1 MMLSF
6 KQTLHEDTNTHL
18 EHLEDE
24 IINGGVAGAKTA
36 ILFLKSLKDMLS
48 GSSTGKTVVTV
59 KWDGAP
65 AVFAGINPENGKFF
79 VATKSLFNKTPK
91 INYTNKDIS
100 DNHGSG
106 GPVDKLKVAL
116 KHLPELEMKGIF
128 QGDIMFTKEDLEQ
141 ENIDGVTSL
150 TFTPNTVTYAVPD
163 DSDLAST
170 IRKAKLGVVWHTT
183 YKGKTIADLSAS
195 FGVNAK
201 VFKKTKNV
209 WFDDASLD
217 LVNPSMT
224 KSEIKTIT
232 GLIAK
237 TKGALKLSGK
247 FLNLL
252 KKESA
257 KKDQFTISALL
268 KVFFNT
274 KIRAGIHFA
283 QTKKTVKEF
292 QEYYIDRMVKE
303 MSAKK
308 TDKGKQK
315 YKQYE
320 KEAKKTWKKY
330 AKEIH
335 FTFATYLG
343 INDAK
348 LLIVKQLEKIKGMGT
363 FLRDGDGFKVT
374 APEGYVAI
382 DSEDG
387 SAVKLV
393 DRLGFSHANFTIA
406 KNWDK

>member
-1 MMLSF
+1 MLSF
-6 KQTLHEDTNTHL
+6 KQKLHEDTNTHL

-36 ILFLKSLKDMLS
+36 LLFLNSLKDMLS
-48 GSSTGKTVVTV
+48 GSGSSKLVVTV
-59 KWDGAP
+59 KWEGAP

-106 GPVDKLKVAL
+106 GPVNKLKVAL
-116 KHLPELEMKGIF
+116 KYLPELGMKGIF

-170 IRKAKLGVVWHTT
+170 IRKAKIGVVWHTT
-183 YKGKTIADLSAS
+183 YKGSTIAGLSAS
-195 FGVNAK
+195 FGADSSS
-201 VFKKTKNV
+201 FKKTKNV
-209 WFDDASLD
+209 WYEDAGLD

-224 KSEIKTIT
+224 KSETKAIE

-274 KIRAGIHFA
+274 IIREGLRFTD
-283 QTKKTVKEF
+283 TKKTVKEF
-292 QEYYIDRMVKE
+292 QDYYIARMVRE
-303 MSAKK
+303 MEGKK
-308 TDKGKQK
+308 TDKGKQR
-315 YKQYE
+315 YKDYQ

-330 AKEIH
+330 AKEIY

-348 LLIVKQLEKIKGMGT
+348 LLIVKQLEKVKGMGT
-363 FLRDGDGFKVT
+363 FLRTDDGFKVT

-382 DSEDG
+382 DSKDG

-393 DRLGFSHANFTIA
+393 DRLCFSHANFTIA
-406 KNWDK
+406 KDWVKG

>member
-1 MMLSF
+1 MLSF
-6 KQTLHEDTNTHL
+6 KESLNEDTNTHL

-100 DNHGSG
+100 NNHGSG

-116 KHLPELEMKGIF
+116 KYLPELGMKGIF

-170 IRKAKLGVVWHTT
+170 IRKAKIGVVWHTKYT
-183 YKGKTIADLSAS
+183 GDTIASLSAS
-195 FGVNAK
+195 FGVDAK
-201 VFKKTKNV
+201 KFKKTKNV
-209 WFDDASLD
+209 WFEDASLD

-224 KSEIKTIT
+224 SKEIKTIE

>member
-1 MMLSF
+1 MISF
-6 KQTLHEDTNTHL
+6 KETLNEDTNTHL

-36 ILFLKSLKDMLS
+36 ILFLNSLKDMLS
-48 GSSTGKTVVTV
+48 GDSTSKLVVTV

-116 KHLPELEMKGIF
+116 KHLPELGMKGIF

-163 DSDLAST
+163 DSDLASI
-170 IRKAKLGVVWHTT
+170 IRKAKIGVVWHTT
-183 YKGKTIADLSAS
+183 YKGDTIADLSAS
-195 FGVNAK
+195 FGANVSS
-201 VFKKTKNV
+201 FKKTKNV
-209 WFDDASLD
+209 WFEDASLD
-217 LVNPSMT
+217 LVNPSMS
-224 KSEIKTIT
+224 KSELKTIT

-274 KIRAGIHFA
+274 KIREGLRFTD
-283 QTKKTVKEF
+283 TKKTVKEF
-292 QEYYIDRMVKE
+292 QEYYMSRMVKE

-308 TDKGKQK
+308 TDKGKK
-315 YKQYE
+315 KFKEYE

-330 AKEIH
+330 AKEIY

-348 LLIVKQLEKIKGMGT
+348 LLIVKQLEKVKGMGT
-363 FLRDGDGFKVT
+363 FLRTDDGFKVT

>member
-1 MMLSF
+1 MISF
-6 KQTLHEDTNTHL
+6 KETLNEDTNTHL

-36 ILFLKSLKDMLS
+36 LLFLNSLKDMLS
-48 GSSTGKTVVTV
+48 GSGTSKLVVTV

-201 VFKKTKNV
+201 AFKKTKNV
-209 WFDDASLD
+209 WFEDASLD

-224 KSEIKTIT
+224 KSEIKTIE

-257 KKDQFTISALL
+257 KKDQFTLSALL

-274 KIRAGIHFA
+274 KIREGLRFTD
-283 QTKKTVKEF
+283 TKKTVKQF
-292 QEYYIDRMVKE
+292 QDYYIERMVKE
-303 MSAKK
+303 MSAQK
-308 TDKGKQK
+308 TDKGKQRFK
-315 YKQYE
+315 DYE
-320 KEAKKTWKKY
+320 KEAKKTFKKY
-330 AKEIH
+330 AKEVH

-348 LLIVKQLEKIKGMGT
+348 LLIVKQLEKVKGMGT
-363 FLRDGDGFKVT
+363 FLRTEDGFKVT

>member
-1 MMLSF
+1 MLSF
-6 KQTLHEDTNTHL
+6 KETLNEDTNTHL

-36 ILFLKSLKDMLS
+36 ILFLNSLKDMLS
-48 GSSTGKTVVTV
+48 GNSTSKLEVTV

-100 DNHGSG
+100 NNHGSG

-201 VFKKTKNV
+201 AFKKTKNV
-209 WFDDASLD
+209 WFEDATLD

-224 KSEIKTIT
+224 KSEIKTID

-247 FLNLL
+247 FLNIL
-252 KKESA
+252 KKESG
-257 KKDQFTISALL
+257 KKDQFTLSALL

-274 KIRAGIHFA
+274 KIREGLRFTD
-283 QTKKTVKEF
+283 TKKTVKQF
-292 QEYYIDRMVKE
+292 QDYYIDRMVKE

-308 TDKGKQK
+308 TDKGKQRFK
-315 YKQYE
+315 DYE
-320 KEAKKTWKKY
+320 KEAKKTFKKY
-330 AKEIH
+330 AKEVH

-348 LLIVKQLEKIKGMGT
+348 LLIVKQLEKVKGMGT
-363 FLRDGDGFKVT
+363 FLRTEDGFKVT

>member
-1 MMLSF
+1 MISF
-6 KQTLHEDTNTHL
+6 KETLNEDTNTHL

-36 ILFLKSLKDMLS
+36 ILFLNSLKDMLS
-48 GSSTGKTVVTV
+48 GNSTSKLEVTV

-201 VFKKTKNV
+201 AFKKTKNV
-209 WFDDASLD
+209 WFEDATLD

-224 KSEIKTIT
+224 KSEIKTID

-247 FLNLL
+247 FLNIL
-252 KKESA
+252 KKESG
-257 KKDQFTISALL
+257 KKDQFTLSALL

-274 KIRAGIHFA
+274 KIREGLRFTD
-283 QTKKTVKEF
+283 TKKTVKEF
-292 QEYYIDRMVKE
+292 QDYYIDRMVKE

-308 TDKGKQK
+308 TDKGKQRFK
-315 YKQYE
+315 DYE
-320 KEAKKTWKKY
+320 KEAKKTFKKY
-330 AKEIH
+330 AKEVH

-348 LLIVKQLEKIKGMGT
+348 LLIVKQLEKVKGMGT
-363 FLRDGDGFKVT
+363 FLRTEDGFKVT

>member
-1 MMLSF
+1 MISF
-6 KQTLHEDTNTHL
+6 KETLNEDTNTHL

-36 ILFLKSLKDMLS
+36 ILFLNSLKDMLS
-48 GSSTGKTVVTV
+48 GSSTSKLEVTV

-116 KHLPELEMKGIF
+116 KHLPELEMKGVF

-170 IRKAKLGVVWHTT
+170 IRKAKIGVVWHTT
-183 YKGKTIADLSAS
+183 YKGNTIADLSAS
-195 FGVNAK
+195 FGVNASA
-201 VFKKTKNV
+201 FKKTKNV
-209 WFDDASLD
+209 WFEDASLD

-224 KSEIKTIT
+224 KSEIKTIA

-247 FLNLL
+247 FLNIL

-274 KIRAGIHFA
+274 KIREGLRFTD
-283 QTKKTVKEF
+283 TKKTVKEF
-292 QEYYIDRMVKE
+292 QEYYIERMVKE

-315 YKQYE
+315 FKEYE

-348 LLIVKQLEKIKGMGT
+348 LLIVKQLEKVKGMGT
-363 FLRDGDGFKVT
+363 FLRTEDGFKVT

-382 DSEDG
+382 DSKDG